1 MILHLGGSKKYDM
14 VSELAVRTKDYFKIV
29 DIVYE
34 DVSNTEKHGV
44 KDKGT
49 TDKHIFVFMKKI
61 RR

>member
-1 MILHLGGSKKYDM
+1 M
-14 VSELAVRTKDYFKIV
+14 VSELAVRAKDYFKIV